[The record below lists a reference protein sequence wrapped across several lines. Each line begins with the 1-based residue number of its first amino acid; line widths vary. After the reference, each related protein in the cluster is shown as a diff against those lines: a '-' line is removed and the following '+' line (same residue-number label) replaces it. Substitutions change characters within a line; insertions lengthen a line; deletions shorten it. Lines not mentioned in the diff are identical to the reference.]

1 MRMSSR
7 YTMTKTS
14 SHSAKRDVIAVWNVA
29 GSVGKAKGHDKKLIG
44 AVA

>member
-1 MRMSSR
+1 MSSR

-29 GSVGKAKGHDKKLIG
+29 GALVSPKGMTRNS
-44 AVA
+44 

>member
-14 SHSAKRDVIAVWNVA
+14 SHSAKRDVIAVWNV
-29 GSVGKAKGHDKKLIG
+29 GRSIG
-44 AVA
+44 ESKWHNKEFICAIA